1 MIKLFLKKLRHH
13 SLKLKKLQI
22 MVHGV
27 IVTDVQKVFYLKHT
41 WEFVLDKDVVANQ
54 SDCYV
59 FFHIA
64 RIVNEGFFINKRHI
78 RDVPSTIDSSS
89 YIPELDVK
97 EHIRNIVISFQK
109 ANDIT
114 IKLCLYCMKTQIF
127 VDGNKG
133 YILYWSFGE

>member
-1 MIKLFLKKLRHH
+1 
-13 SLKLKKLQI
+13 

-78 RDVPSTIDSSS
+78 RDVPSTINSSS

-97 EHIRNIVISFQK
+97 EHIRNIAISFQK

-127 VDGNKG
+127 VDGNKR
-133 YILYWSFGE
+133 YVLYWSFDK